1 MSRPAPPSLYL
12 SLAEVVDEKCETGRT
27 QITRTIET
35 TDESGIFVPLPRD

>member
-12 SLAEVVDEKCETGRT
+12 SLAEIVDEKCGTGRT

-35 TDESGIFVPLPRD
+35 TDESGILVPLPPD